1 MSSFVGSLISEPT
14 PVVLVEITGTAAN
27 NLVLEGRAL
36 PYRPL
41 TFSGKM
47 RAEFNWYPGNP
58 VATVQVLGAEESPT
72 TINGMWKDRF
82 MAAFDTFGVP
92 ILTGR
97 TAIATFN
104 GNDVAN
110 VRDLVEIVE
119 GFRLRGQLIEFG
131 WDQFIRQGILVRFN
145 QTWLR
150 REDVEW
156 EMEFQWINRGE
167 PETPVAFGVR
177 IPALDIFNQIS
188 SAVEAVKL
196 ALDAPFAFV
205 SSLSQIVDD
214 SLAVLDE
221 SVAALADIADKS
233 AQGLLAPLEVARST
247 LSALQT
253 VKEQAQAIVDVFES
267 LPAKARRISAGIA
280 LAIDIAVDA
289 TVDIAAAPQTT
300 SQTETSG
307 IANLTHEQSLES
319 ALVGRDARSEA
330 RTLKAIASQRAQEV
344 EAQTIRVPNI
354 DSIIAIEDQDLR
366 DISSAFYDTPEEWKR
381 LLTYNNLSS
390 SKLTAGQIILV
401 PPLSTPDC

>member
-14 PVVLVEITGTAAN
+14 PVILLEQTGPLN
-27 NLVLEGRAL
+27 VLVLEGRAL

-58 VATVQVLGAEESPT
+58 VATVQVLGAEEAPT

-131 WDQFIRQGILVRFN
+131 WDQFVRQGILIRFN

-188 SAVEAVKL
+188 SAIEAVKL

-205 SSLSQIVDD
+205 SSISQIVDD
-214 SLAVLDE
+214 ALIVLDE
-221 SVAALADIADKS
+221 SVNALADIADKT
-233 AQGLLAPLEVARST
+233 AQALLTPLEVARST
-247 LSALQT
+247 LSVLQT
-253 VKEQAQAIVDVFES
+253 IKEQSQAIVDVFES
-267 LPAKARRISAGIA
+267 LPDRARRISADFA
-280 LAIDIAVDA
+280 AVFAVDA
-289 TVDIAAAPQTT
+289 AAAPQTT
-300 SQTETSG
+300 SQTETAG

-319 ALVGRDARSEA
+319 ALVGRDVRAKSRA
-330 RTLKAIASQRAQEV
+330 LRAIASQRAQEV
-344 EAQTIRVPNI
+344 EAQTIRIPNI
-354 DSIIAIEDQDLR
+354 DSIIAIEGQDLR
-366 DISSAFYDTPEEWKR
+366 DVSSAFYDTPEEWKR

-401 PPLSTPDC
+401 PPLGAPDC